1 MKIDGSVAFVTGANR
16 GLGEQFV
23 RALFEAGAA
32 KVYAGAR
39 DPAKV
44 TVSGA
49 VPVAVD
55 ITDHESVRA
64 ASAQAQDVTLLINN
78 AGSTTRANIL
88 TSDLDAFRTEFET
101 HVLGTLAMSRAF
113 APVLERNGGGALVN
127 VLSVLSW
134 VSIPVSAGYAAAK
147 SAEWSVT
154 NALRVALAE
163 QGTQVTALHV
173 SYLATGMA
181 ANVRGPKADPGE
193 VARAALIGVE
203 AGRHEVLADEVSKQV
218 QAALPGD
225 RTNCIHN
232 CTVGHRWSDA
242 PEGTALPCRRLVD
255 TVRSSEALMSGSE
268 PNPHQDLVDQT
279 VVVIGASS
287 GIGLETAR
295 QVRAAGGQVVMVAR
309 DPQRLERAAAEVR
322 PRSTATLDAADT
334 DRLQQFFSDLP
345 YAVDHVISTAG
356 GPLYAPLADM
366 DVAETSRHFG
376 ERLAMTLGIAKY
388 SQGRVRDAG
397 TLLFIGGTG
406 GRRPGIGRAVTSALT
421 AALPALTANLA
432 LELAPIRVNLI
443 AAGFVDTPLS
453 ASLLG
458 NQVDTR
464 REELRASLPIRRV
477 VGPEDVAALA
487 VHIMCNEALTG
498 ATYDIDGGQ
507 QLLSQ

>member
-1 MKIDGSVAFVTGANR
+1 MKIAGSVAFVTGANR

-113 APVLERNGGGALVN
+113 APVLERHGGGALVN

-181 ANVRGPKADPGE
+181 ANVSGPKADPGE

-218 QAALPGD
+218 QAALPGGPD
-225 RTNCIHN
+225 
-232 CTVGHRWSDA
+232 
-242 PEGTALPCRRLVD
+242 ELY
-255 TVRSSEALMSGSE
+255 
-268 PNPHQDLVDQT
+268 
-279 VVVIGASS
+279 
-287 GIGLETAR
+287 
-295 QVRAAGGQVVMVAR
+295 
-309 DPQRLERAAAEVR
+309 PQL
-322 PRSTATLDAADT
+322 
-334 DRLQQFFSDLP
+334 
-345 YAVDHVISTAG
+345 HG
-356 GPLYAPLADM
+356 GP
-366 DVAETSRHFG
+366 
-376 ERLAMTLGIAKY
+376 
-388 SQGRVRDAG
+388 
-397 TLLFIGGTG
+397 
-406 GRRPGIGRAVTSALT
+406 
-421 AALPALTANLA
+421 
-432 LELAPIRVNLI
+432 
-443 AAGFVDTPLS
+443 
-453 ASLLG
+453 SL
-458 NQVDTR
+458 V
-464 REELRASLPIRRV
+464 
-477 VGPEDVAALA
+477 
-487 VHIMCNEALTG
+487 
-498 ATYDIDGGQ
+498 
-507 QLLSQ
+507 

>member
-44 TVSGA
+44 TVPEA

-78 AGSTTRANIL
+78 AGSTTRAGIL

-113 APVLERNGGGALVN
+113 APVLDRNGGGALVN

-173 SYLATGMA
+173 SYLATDMA

-193 VARAALIGVE
+193 VARAALAGVE

-218 QAALPGD
+218 QAALPG
-225 RTNCIHN
+225 
-232 CTVGHRWSDA
+232 G
-242 PEGTALPCRRLVD
+242 
-255 TVRSSEALMSGSE
+255 
-268 PNPHQDLVDQT
+268 PHELYPQLH
-279 VVVIGASS
+279 
-287 GIGLETAR
+287 
-295 QVRAAGGQVVMVAR
+295 GGQ
-309 DPQRLERAAAEVR
+309 
-322 PRSTATLDAADT
+322 
-334 DRLQQFFSDLP
+334 
-345 YAVDHVISTAG
+345 
-356 GPLYAPLADM
+356 PL
-366 DVAETSRHFG
+366 V
-376 ERLAMTLGIAKY
+376 
-388 SQGRVRDAG
+388 
-397 TLLFIGGTG
+397 
-406 GRRPGIGRAVTSALT
+406 
-421 AALPALTANLA
+421 
-432 LELAPIRVNLI
+432 
-443 AAGFVDTPLS
+443 
-453 ASLLG
+453 
-458 NQVDTR
+458 
-464 REELRASLPIRRV
+464 
-477 VGPEDVAALA
+477 
-487 VHIMCNEALTG
+487 
-498 ATYDIDGGQ
+498 
-507 QLLSQ
+507 